1 MTPSSN
7 EATGLQQS
15 LGYGRYSSIHF
26 FFNRNDPILCQGIKL
41 IPWLSLSGEMPFTK
55 VCVTAPYEL
64 FIVYCLYLQI
74 NIRIKFK
81 RRGGKG
87 AQESQK

>member
-1 MTPSSN
+1 MR
-7 EATGLQQS
+7 L
-15 LGYGRYSSIHF
+15 LGYNSPWDTDVIVPFTF
-26 FFNRNDPILCQGIKL
+26 FFIRNDPILCQGIKL